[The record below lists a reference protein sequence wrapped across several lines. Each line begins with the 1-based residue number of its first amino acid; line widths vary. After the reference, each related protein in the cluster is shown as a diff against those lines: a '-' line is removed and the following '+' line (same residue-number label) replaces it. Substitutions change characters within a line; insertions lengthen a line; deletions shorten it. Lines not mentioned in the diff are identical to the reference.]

1 MAIRDHPL
9 SVAFDRA
16 YHQVCSGRGVL
27 IVAAA
32 AATAALLVIGYSSSR
47 RRLQGATASPPDAG
61 ATLRDRQSRRG
72 RRAREKS
79 AVTQG
84 RPVGHMDE
92 PQAKPRASAKRKQ
105 PYDAFLVLDVEGT
118 CEAGSGMDWPNEII
132 ACSL

>member
-9 SVAFDRA
+9 RVIFDRA
-16 YHQVCSGRGVL
+16 YLQVCSGHGVI

-32 AATAALLVIGYSSSR
+32 VATAALLVIGYSSIRS
-47 RRLQGATASPPDAG
+47 RLQGATISPPDAD
-61 ATLRDRQSRRG
+61 ATLRDRQSRRS

-84 RPVGHMDE
+84 LRVGRMDE
-92 PQAKPRASAKRKQ
+92 PQAKPRASATMKQ

-118 CEAGSGMDWPNEII
+118 CETGSGMDWPNEII
-132 ACSL
+132 ASSF